1 MQALTSGLFIFFIFL
16 VAGCWCETLDGQVS
30 VLKSVPV
37 RFYANTLIF
46 TGATY
51 SFLLDA
57 MRVIPFLSIF
67 CIKHND
73 LELLFLFIGVC
84 CSFWTNDLQ
93 IVLIRL
99 CVVQSCGCNVQWPV
113 MSGCWDRWG
122 DCTLWCQAGLM
133 QLSALCL
140 VEAIMLQHP
149 FHR

>member
-1 MQALTSGLFIFFIFL
+1 VQIAKLVLVNAQAYTEG
-16 VAGCWCETLDGQVS
+16 VGEMATLPKLLAYIGVS

-84 CSFWTNDLQ
+84 CSF
-93 IVLIRL
+93 
-99 CVVQSCGCNVQWPV
+99 
-113 MSGCWDRWG
+113 
-122 DCTLWCQAGLM
+122 
-133 QLSALCL
+133 
-140 VEAIMLQHP
+140 
-149 FHR
+149 